1 MGDNK
6 VPNRSNWLIGCDENI
21 DKLDKKKLINHY
33 VKWMLEQT
41 IQMFEYDGLPE
52 TIPQKEL
59 EILHQLNGNAIWCV
73 VDGKKYVFFGGLGGV
88 LDEYYHPTI
97 GIVSN
102 PYLKFNKSME
112 IGKDCIVTFNNKLR
126 EPLLP
131 LFQKYA
137 ILIAECDISIQFATV
152 NARIPYLIGAND
164 DNTRDSLKEVI
175 KKIWN
180 GEEFGI
186 ALNKRLIESNKDSM
200 FTSEFGSRTPNV
212 IKDLIELKQYLLSR
226 WYLDIGI
233 QSNYNMKRESLN
245 SNETTMDEG
254 VLLPL
259 IDDMLEQRKNDLEEV
274 NKFFGT
280 NITVKLSSTWEKIR
294 EEIKNELKKQETEI
308 QEQKEEQSGKED
320 STDTNGKED
329 GNDGKETN

>member
-6 VPNRSNWLIGCDENI
+6 VPNRANWLIGCDENI
-21 DKLDKKKLINHY
+21 DKLDKQKLIVHY

-41 IQMFEYDGLPE
+41 IQMFEYGNLPE

-59 EILHQLNGNAIWCV
+59 EILHQLNGYAIWCEV
-73 VDGKKYVFFGGLGGV
+73 KGKKYVFFGGLGGEFN
-88 LDEYYHPTI
+88 EYYHPTHA
-97 GIVSN
+97 IVSN
-102 PYLKFNKSME
+102 PYLKFNKDME

-131 LFQKYA
+131 IFQKYA
-137 ILIAECDISIQFATV
+137 VLLAECDISIQFATV

-175 KKIWN
+175 KKIWD
-180 GEEFGI
+180 GTEFGI

-200 FTSEFGSRTPNV
+200 FTSEFGSRMPNV
-212 IKDLIELKQYLLSR
+212 IKDLIEEKQYLLSR
-226 WYLDIGI
+226 MFLDIGI

-245 SNETTMDEG
+245 SSETTMDEG

-259 IDDMLEQRKNDLEEV
+259 IDDMLEQRKSDLEDV

-308 QEQKEEQSGKED
+308 QEQKQAQSGKED
-320 STDTNGKED
+320 STDTSGKED
-329 GNDGKETN
+329 GNDEKETN

>member
-1 MGDNK
+1 MGDI
-6 VPNRSNWLIGCDENI
+6 PNRANWLIGCDENI
-21 DKLDKKKLINHY
+21 DKLDKQKLINHY

-41 IQMFEYDGLPE
+41 IQMFEYVNLPE

-59 EILHQLNGNAIWCV
+59 EILHQLNGYAIWCEV
-73 VDGKKYVFFGGLGGV
+73 KGKKYVFFGGLGGV
-88 LDEYYHPTI
+88 RNEYYHPTRA
-97 GIVSN
+97 IVSN
-102 PYLKFNKSME
+102 PYLNFNKDME

-126 EPLLP
+126 EPILP
-131 LFQKYA
+131 LFQKSA
-137 ILIAECDISIQFATV
+137 ILLAECDISIQFATV

-164 DNTRDSLKEVI
+164 DNTRDSVQEVI
-175 KKIWN
+175 NKIWD
-180 GEEFGI
+180 GTEFGI

-200 FTSEFGSRTPNV
+200 FTSEFGSKNQNV
-212 IKDLIELKQYLLSR
+212 IKDLVELKQYLISR
-226 WYLDIGI
+226 WFLDIGI

-280 NITVKLSSTWEKIR
+280 NYMVKLSSTWEKIR
-294 EEIKNELKKQETEI
+294 EEIKNELKKQQTEI
-308 QEQKEEQSGKED
+308 QQQTQEEQSGKTED
-320 STDTNGKED
+320 STDTSGKED
-329 GNDGKETN
+329 TKDEETN